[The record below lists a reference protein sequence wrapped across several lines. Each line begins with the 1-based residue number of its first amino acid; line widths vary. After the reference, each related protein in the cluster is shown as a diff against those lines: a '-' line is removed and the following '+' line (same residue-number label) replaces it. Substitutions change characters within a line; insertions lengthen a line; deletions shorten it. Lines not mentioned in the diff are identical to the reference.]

1 MTKSYGGL
9 QNGAWNLDS
18 AWFTIG
24 QPTAADDVVINGNV
38 AAVGNRNI
46 TGSGVAKSVI
56 VFSGVG
62 LAGTSFSL
70 GAITVGARHDSPG
83 SLLISSGTVNATSV
97 SDFYGPLTVSGASTE
112 LIVSGL
118 LSIGGDRS
126 LDQNPSYVANEDVS
140 VGGGALVQVGSVAM
154 VTSSTPDTI
163 KVDATSRLEVGFAG
177 GTAAGTLTVDAG
189 QTVLGN
195 GDIGAV
201 NGIVVN
207 GTMQAAGYLRLL
219 SFATGSGLLQI
230 NAYASLFL
238 DTQSATTIGVT
249 FTGTNGRLY
258 VAQLNDHSSANPA
271 LKMNQQGVIT
281 GFNASESIYYF
292 PFSGTQDVTG
302 VSYAAGANG
311 IGTLTLFAMQSV
323 AGTLKIAG
331 DYTGQTFQIV
341 NDLITVVPTPPPT
354 GVSPGTAGPDV
365 YVWTAAGS
373 AAWNVAGNWKD
384 LTTGATPSIIAPGVN
399 NLVTISNT
407 SAAPQVITGPG
418 NAKTLRLNGANTLA
432 GVFNIDTL
440 TVGAYT
446 YGSTPVVGTLTVAAG
461 TTLSTGSVLVQ
472 SGSIAVT
479 GTAARFVVAGTLDL
493 GAQVLGSAASLSL
506 SGGASAQALAIGLN
520 QPVTGTQ
527 SISIDNL
534 SNIEIGSGGSQ
545 IAGRLLIDAN
555 GTLAGAGTVTA
566 ANGILNQ
573 GGIVAN
579 GGGVLTINSEV
590 SGAGKLQLVNQS
602 TLNLAATSYE
612 PVDFADGS
620 GTLAVTTVARG
631 GGVVTLTEQG
641 LISFMTGAAH
651 IHYSSTLAGY
661 QTVTSATFALSLGS
675 TSQGYLT
682 LANGASTIG
691 SLRMLGPFTGL
702 GFAVTGSV
710 AAGWDINLVVA
721 SHEYRWIAP
730 GDGAWSDGS
739 KWRDLTLGTNP
750 AYAVP
755 SSIDYATITGGA
767 GGAYQTITGPGVAA
781 SLTLNGATT
790 LHGAETVGTLI
801 IGGATVTGALQ
812 VDAGST
818 LTTGSAAIA
827 YGTALVSGAAATLTV
842 TGGLSLGQF
851 GVTAGNTLTVASGG
865 SVTAS
870 ALGIAANAGATNG
883 VAVDA
888 TSRLE
893 IGSAGG
899 AALGAITVDAGRTV
913 AGAGSLSAAN
923 GIVNNGVIRADTG
936 PLTLSG
942 PITGAGQLQ
951 IAASS
956 LLSITGSSTEAA
968 NFVGAGGTLSIAAAG
983 GVLSERGLVSGFN
996 ATDTI
1001 LCSAPVSSVVWAAG
1015 AGGLGTLTLRQGTA
1029 VVGTL
1034 NIQGDYSAATFIA
1047 SAAAGGSAITL
1058 KGTDPLFDRA
1068 YYLAH
1073 NPDVAAAGVDPYQQ
1087 FLSVGWT
1094 LGRDPS
1100 AGFST
1105 LYYLLQNADVKAAG
1119 INPLLHFEANGAKE
1133 GRSPN
1138 GFFNTQFYLNQNA
1151 DVAASG
1157 INPLLHFLT
1166 SGWKEGR
1173 DPSAAFSIS
1182 KYLAA
1187 NPDIKAAGIDP
1198 LTHYL
1203 ENGQGEGRA
1212 VFAATPHVLGPQ
1224 DALVDAAYYYA
1235 QHPGVAASGQDAT
1248 AHFRST
1254 GAALRYN
1261 PDALFDTN
1269 FYLTQNPDVAAA
1281 GIDPLAHFEASG
1293 WKEGRAPSL
1302 VFDDAKYLAANPD
1315 VKAAGLDPL
1324 VHYLGNGQTEG
1335 RLAFLAGG
1343 TAVADPLVN
1352 AAYYDKQLGATLIP
1366 TGVAAAQQ
1374 AAFGYDQGG
1383 WQKGLNPDAFFD
1395 TNYYLSHNPDVAAAH
1410 VDPLLH
1416 YENSGWHEGRDPSA
1430 QFSTNKYLAAYSD
1443 VKAAGLNPLLHYVAS
1458 GQAEGRSAFVA

>member
-1 MTKSYGGL
+1 MSKSYGGL

-18 AWFTIG
+18 AWFPTG
-24 QPTAADDVVINGNV
+24 QPTTADDVVINGNA
-38 AAVGNRNI
+38 AAVGNRTI
-46 TGSGVAKSVI
+46 TGSGVANSVI
-56 VFSGVG
+56 VFSGVA

-83 SLLISSGTVNATSV
+83 ALTISSGTVNATTV
-97 SDFYGPLTVSGASTE
+97 TDFYGTLTVSGASTK
-112 LIVSGL
+112 LIDSGL
-118 LSIGGDRS
+118 MTIGGDRS
-126 LDQNPSYVANEDVS
+126 LDQNPSYVANEYVS
-140 VGGGALVQVGSVAM
+140 VGGGALVQVGSVSM
-154 VTSSTPDTI
+154 VASSTSDGIT
-163 KVDATSRLEVGFAG
+163 VDATSRFEVGFTG
-177 GTAAGTLTVDAG
+177 GTAAGTVTVDAG
-189 QTVLGN
+189 QTILAN
-195 GDIGAV
+195 GDIRAA

-207 GTMQAAGYLRLL
+207 GTIKAAGYVTLGGG
-219 SFATGSGLLQI
+219 ATGAGQLQI
-230 NAYASLFL
+230 GAYGTMFL
-238 DTQSATTIGVT
+238 SSYGGATVGVT
-249 FTGTNGRLY
+249 FTGGHGQLIISQLTTYSGTN
-258 VAQLNDHSSANPA
+258 AA
-271 LKMNQQGVIT
+271 LKLSAQGVIT
-281 GFNASESIYYF
+281 GFDATDTINYHY
-292 PFSGTQDVTG
+292 FSGFQDVTG
-302 VSYAAGANG
+302 VTYAAGANG
-311 IGTLTLFAMQSV
+311 IGTLTLMAQQAV

-341 NDLITVVPTPPPT
+341 SGNITVVPAPPPADA
-354 GVSPGTAGPDV
+354 SPGTAGPDV
-365 YVWTAAGS
+365 YVWTATGS
-373 AAWNVAGNWKD
+373 NTWNVAANWKD

-407 SAAPQVITGPG
+407 AAAPQVITGPG
-418 NAKTLRLNGANTLA
+418 NAKTLRMNGANTLS

-446 YGSTPVVGTLTVAAG
+446 YGSTPVLGTLVVAAG
-461 TTLSTGSVLVQ
+461 ATVSTGSILIQ

-479 GTAARFVVAGTLDL
+479 GTAARLAVAGTLDM
-493 GAQVLGSAASLSL
+493 GAQILGSAASLAV
-506 SGGASAQALAIGLN
+506 SGGAGFQAMAIGLN
-520 QPVTGTQ
+520 APVTGTQ
-527 SISIDNL
+527 TITVDAL
-534 SNIEIGSGGSQ
+534 STFEVGSGGSK
-545 IAGRLLIDAN
+545 IAGLFLIDSN
-555 GTLAGAGTVTA
+555 GSVAGAGTISA
-566 ANGILNQ
+566 AGGILNQ

-579 GGGVLTINSEV
+579 GGGVLTLNSDV
-590 SGAGKLQLVNQS
+590 AGSGKLQLVNQS
-602 TLNLAATSYE
+602 TLNLVGTSVE
-612 PVDFADGS
+612 PVDFADGA
-620 GTLAVTTVARG
+620 GTLAITTTTSIG
-631 GGVVTLTEQG
+631 GAVSLTEQG
-641 LISFMTGAAH
+641 LVSFMTGSAH

-661 QTVTSATFALSLGS
+661 QTLTSATFALISGS
-675 TSQGYLT
+675 MSQGYLT

-730 GDGAWSDGS
+730 GNGAWSDGS

-750 AYAVP
+750 AYAAP

-870 ALGIAANAGATNG
+870 VLGLAANAGATNG

-893 IGSAGG
+893 IGTAGG

-968 NFVGAGGTLSIAAAG
+968 NFVGAGGTLSITAAG

-1058 KGTDPLFDRA
+1058 KGADPLFDRA

-1119 INPLLHFEANGAKE
+1119 INPLLHYEANGAKE

-1212 VFAATPHVLGPQ
+1212 AFAATPHALGLQ
-1224 DALVDAAYYYA
+1224 DPLVDAAYYYA

-1248 AHFRST
+1248 AHFRSA

-1410 VDPLLH
+1410 IDPLLH
-1416 YENSGWHEGRDPSA
+1416 YENNGWHEGRDPSA

-1443 VKAAGLNPLLHYVAS
+1443 VKAAGLNPLLHYVVS
-1458 GQAEGRSAFVA
+1458 GQAEGRTAFAA